1 MLRLFAV
8 IAVVLTLAA
17 TSVTATA
24 AQDASPIASP
34 GAGPCDAP
42 ALPPGTPTPQEP
54 EGTPAASPAA
64 DDMAGMEMG
73 TPEAVEEAEE
83 VAEAAEEEASPEAE
97 RPAGTPADAAT
108 AEEATAAAENFVNCL
123 AGGNAEAVAALV
135 TENFLLA
142 NLGTANPY
150 DLVAQFGEVPPIAT
164 RSIDNPQSYDDGRVS
179 VDVTYSGFFAFGPN
193 QINRDRWYF
202 VNEGDYWLVDARE
215 ALPVGMGTSVDVEMV
230 DYAFVLSQDTFPAG
244 EVISFDIVNAGEY
257 PHEFVVVGLPEGV
270 TVEQVLE
277 DPSLEEQ
284 IAFYGVN
291 FADPGG
297 NASFALENLEAGTYT
312 VVCFV
317 DVPEDVP
324 HVVRGMVAEFTVQ

>member
-1 MLRLFAV
+1 MRVLRLFAV

-24 AQDASPIASP
+24 AQDASPMASP
-34 GAGPCDAP
+34 AAGPCDAP

-54 EGTPAASPAA
+54 EGTPEASPAA

-73 TPEAVEEAEE
+73 TPEAVE
-83 VAEAAEEEASPEAE
+83 AAEEEASLEAE

-108 AEEATAAAENFVNCL
+108 ADEATAAAENFVNCL
-123 AGGNAEAVAALV
+123 AGGNAEAVAALL
-135 TENFLLA
+135 TEDFLLA

-164 RSIDNPQSYDDGRVS
+164 RSIDNPQPYDDGRVS

-202 VNEGDYWLVDARE
+202 VNEGDHWLVDARE
-215 ALPVGMGTSVDVEMV
+215 ALPVEMGTSVDVEMV

-244 EVISFDIVNAGEY
+244 EVISFDIVNAGE
-257 PHEFVVVGLPEGV
+257 
-270 TVEQVLE
+270 
-277 DPSLEEQ
+277 
-284 IAFYGVN
+284 
-291 FADPGG
+291 
-297 NASFALENLEAGTYT
+297 
-312 VVCFV
+312 
-317 DVPEDVP
+317 
-324 HVVRGMVAEFTVQ
+324 